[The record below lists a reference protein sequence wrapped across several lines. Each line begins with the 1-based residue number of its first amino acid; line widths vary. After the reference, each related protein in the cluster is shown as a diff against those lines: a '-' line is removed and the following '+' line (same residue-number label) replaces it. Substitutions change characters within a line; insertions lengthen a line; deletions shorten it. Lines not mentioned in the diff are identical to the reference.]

1 MAFFRVYVLTDEH
14 GAPRYVGSTARRLD
28 LRLAWHC
35 GIAKRTASPVAT
47 WIRSMEWRGL
57 RPGIRLV
64 AEARSIEE
72 AAALELAWLRHL
84 EANGAELLN
93 VRRRS
98 CYVPSLAHRAAISD
112 ALRGRFATFTTRRRM
127 SAAQRLAARRRAAES
142 RRTETGV

>member
-72 AAALELAWLRHL
+72 AAALEHAWLRHL

-93 VRRRS
+93 VRRRA
-98 CYVPSLAHRAAISD
+98 CYVPTLAHRRAISE

-127 SAAQRLAARRRAAES
+127 SAAQRLAAARRRAVES
-142 RRTETGV
+142 TTATI